1 MHSRIFV
8 AWMAAGMAA
17 GAVEAAFKY
26 CRERKQFKKPVAQ
39 FQLVQAKLVRAAALA
54 SQSILL
60 CLHITRMYEQSIAAG
75 DPIGI
80 GRIAMTKA
88 ECTRNCRE
96 ACQLAREAMGGNGIQ
111 LENQAM
117 KALCDIEAI
126 HTYEGS
132 HEINTLVAGR
142 EMTGLAAFK

>member
-1 MHSRIFV
+1 
-8 AWMAAGMAA
+8 MAAGMAA
-17 GAVEAAFKY
+17 GACEAAFKY
-26 CRERKQFKKPVAQ
+26 TKERIQFKKPVAG
-39 FQLVQAKLVRAAALA
+39 FQLIQAKLVRCVALA
-54 SQSILL
+54 SQSVLL
-60 CLHITRMYEQSIAAG
+60 CMQITRMYEDSIKANN
-75 DPIGI
+75 PIPI
-80 GRIAMTKA
+80 GRIAMAKA

-96 ACQLAREAMGGNGIQ
+96 VCQLARESMGGNGIQ

-117 KALCDIEAI
+117 KVLCDIEAI

>member
-1 MHSRIFV
+1 MHV
-8 AWMAAGMAA
+8 
-17 GAVEAAFKY
+17 
-26 CRERKQFKKPVAQ
+26 
-39 FQLVQAKLVRAAALA
+39 
-54 SQSILL
+54 
-60 CLHITRMYEQSIAAG
+60 TRMYEQATKDG
-75 DPIGI
+75 TPFTL
-80 GRIAMTKA
+80 GRIAMAKA

-96 ACQLAREAMGGNGIQ
+96 VCQLTREAMGGNGIQ

-117 KALCDIEAI
+117 KTLVDIEAI

>member
-1 MHSRIFV
+1 
-8 AWMAAGMAA
+8 MA
-17 GAVEAAFKY
+17 
-26 CRERKQFKKPVAQ
+26 
-39 FQLVQAKLVRAAALA
+39 
-54 SQSILL
+54 
-60 CLHITRMYEQSIAAG
+60 
-75 DPIGI
+75 
-80 GRIAMTKA
+80 KA

-96 ACQLAREAMGGNGIQ
+96 VCQLSREAMGGNGIL

-117 KALCDIEAI
+117 KTLCDIEAI